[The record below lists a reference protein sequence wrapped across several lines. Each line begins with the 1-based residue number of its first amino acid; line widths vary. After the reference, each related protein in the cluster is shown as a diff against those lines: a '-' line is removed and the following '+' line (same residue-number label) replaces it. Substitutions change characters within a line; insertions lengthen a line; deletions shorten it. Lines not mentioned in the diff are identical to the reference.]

1 MEIAVFNK
9 LKAIA
14 DKEVRFTEETAL
26 VKTTEVP
33 NLYQKYLDI
42 YIVELRI
49 LKDMKTNL
57 AQIYGVKYDYFKH
70 GHTHTWSGKAEIET
84 QIFADAAYHKKRIEA
99 NQQEYMVEYLE
110 GVLDNVKRL
119 SFSLKNYIDMKKFQT
134 GMF

>member
-14 DKEVRFTEETAL
+14 DKEVRFTEDTAL
-26 VKTTEVP
+26 TKTTEVP

-42 YIVELRI
+42 YIVELKT
-49 LKDMKTNL
+49 LKDMKTDM
-57 AQIYGVKYDYFKH
+57 AKTYGIKYDYYKNK
-70 GHTHTWSGKAEIET
+70 HTHTWSGKAEIET
-84 QIFADAAYHKKRIEA
+84 QIFADPVYHKERIKM

-119 SFSLKNYIDMKKFQT
+119 SFSLKNFIDMKKFQT

>member
-1 MEIAVFNK
+1 MEIEVFNK
-9 LKAIA
+9 LKKMA

-26 VKTTEVP
+26 IKTTEVP

-42 YIVELRI
+42 YIVELRT

-57 AQIYGVKYDYFKH
+57 AQTYGVKYDYFKN
-70 GHTHTWSGKAEIET
+70 GHTHNWTGKAEIET
-84 QIFADAAYHKKRIEA
+84 QIFADKVYHQQRIDA
-99 NQQEYMVEYLE
+99 NKQEYMVEYLE